1 MDLNHNQLNQIP
13 PNQIPPNKQDFDCKK
28 FWQDVENYL
37 SSTKNFAEFIEKTRA
52 SLPKDI
58 TLLFDTKINGLLFAE
73 NYVELIFS
81 PQYSHKN
88 IAFVYELINRQP
100 KILRKIMPAFAFEQ
114 AKKTPRTPKIYATYG
129 QMQSPYFEKQIDAL
143 ILYTNLPLSRLIE
156 RVNEE
161 ILLLLTFQVEPK
173 SKMNKKIT
181 YYEPYDAIKVISR
194 PLVCCQICQRIS
206 LRLPPKEKSKWQKS
220 KKYYCTYQCEQKAKR

>member
-1 MDLNHNQLNQIP
+1 M
-13 PNQIPPNKQDFDCKK
+13 
-28 FWQDVENYL
+28 
-37 SSTKNFAEFIEKTRA
+37 
-52 SLPKDI
+52 PKDI

-161 ILLLLTFQVEPK
+161 I
-173 SKMNKKIT
+173 
-181 YYEPYDAIKVISR
+181 
-194 PLVCCQICQRIS
+194 
-206 LRLPPKEKSKWQKS
+206 
-220 KKYYCTYQCEQKAKR
+220 